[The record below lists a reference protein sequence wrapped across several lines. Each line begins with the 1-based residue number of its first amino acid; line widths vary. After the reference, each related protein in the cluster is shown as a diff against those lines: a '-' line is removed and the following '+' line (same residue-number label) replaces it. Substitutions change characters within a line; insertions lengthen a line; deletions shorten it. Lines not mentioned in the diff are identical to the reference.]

1 MLAGGERL
9 QVRKGDAVRMRDK
22 VAVVTGGSSGIGRA
36 TVELLAR
43 EGARMLIGDI
53 SPGNEVISAVESAG
67 GVAAFR
73 RCDVTNEEE
82 VQALLAEAVERWG
95 RLDVLFNNA
104 GMGMAKPIDQVSSAE
119 FDRLFAVNVKGVY
132 LGCKHALAIMLAQGS
147 GSIINMSS
155 NAGLLGRAADPL
167 YSASKHAVVGL
178 TKSLAITYA
187 HRNVRVN
194 AVCPGPIDTP
204 MMWAGADSAA
214 EREAALPTILASC
227 PAARVADAEEVAA
240 AVLFLASDESRF
252 ISGAALPIDGAKGAG
267 IMPIERYR
275 LDFAINS

>member
-1 MLAGGERL
+1 MRL
-9 QVRKGDAVRMRDK
+9 QDK

-36 TVELLAR
+36 TVEVLAR
-43 EGARMLIGDI
+43 EGARVLIGDI
-53 SPGNEVISAVESAG
+53 TDGAAAVAAVEAAG
-67 GVAAFR
+67 GVAAYR
-73 RCDVTNEEE
+73 HTDVTREEH

-104 GMGMAKPIDQVSSAE
+104 GIGMAKPIDEVSADE
-119 FDRLFAVNVKGVY
+119 FDQLFAVNVKGVY
-132 LGCKHALAIMLAQGS
+132 LGCKHALEVMLAQGS

-178 TKSLAITYA
+178 TKSLAISYA

-194 AVCPGPIDTP
+194 AVCPGPIETP
-204 MMWAGADSAA
+204 MLWRGADTEA
-214 EREAALPTILASC
+214 ERQARTPTILASC
-227 PAARVADAEEVAA
+227 PAARIAGAEEVAD

-252 ISGAALPIDGAKGAG
+252 ISGVALAIDGAKAAG

-275 LDFAINS
+275 LDFAINI